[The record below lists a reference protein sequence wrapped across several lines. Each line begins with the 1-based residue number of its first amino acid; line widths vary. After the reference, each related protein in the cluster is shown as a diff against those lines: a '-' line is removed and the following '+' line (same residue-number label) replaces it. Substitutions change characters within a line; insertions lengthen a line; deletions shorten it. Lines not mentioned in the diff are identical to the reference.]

1 MQDLIS
7 EARDLLRH
15 EPIERRVRA
24 KLGADT
30 IVDSTRAMLLWEPR
44 AGMSVVRRPC

>member
-1 MQDLIS
+1 MQDQIS

-24 KLGADT
+24 QRGGDT
-30 IVDSTRAMLLWEPR
+30 IVDSTRAVLLWEPR
-44 AGMSVVRRPC
+44 RACRS